1 MMKNLA
7 RLLMGVNI
15 FFLIT
20 NTLLLV
26 YGDTPVI
33 SVVSAFACLI
43 GLAAA
48 WSMYENAES

>member
-1 MMKNLA
+1 MKNLA

-15 FFLIT
+15 FFLII
-20 NTLLLV
+20 NSVLL
-26 YGDTPVI
+26 YAGDTPIV
-33 SVVSAFACLI
+33 SFVSAFACLI